1 VPEFLPF
8 AGIRYDVT
16 RLPGA
21 PTDVGAVA
29 APPYDVIDEDD
40 RAALEAADPHNSVR
54 LILPRAVNCYD
65 PYEAATATLKSWLD
79 DGVLIADGEPRFYL
93 YGMEFEDE
101 EGRLR
106 RTHGVVGALALP
118 EATSSGAVLPHERT
132 MARAKSDR
140 LALLRATRA
149 NLDPIWCLSLASGL
163 SHLLERGGD
172 ELAVCFDGDGVRHAL
187 RVPADH
193 ADARRIAAA
202 VAGAPIVIADGHHR
216 FETACAYR
224 DALITVGKDDAGAA
238 RIMALVV
245 ELAEDE
251 LRVGAIHRTL
261 TGLDGFDL
269 REALEAMFVVT
280 DAGPNTADGVAALQA
295 RMRREGG
302 LGLVDR
308 AGLALIVPR
317 ADVLASELQAVA
329 EPVRAVDA
337 TTFDIGVRPRLPSR
351 ADIGYRSDADVV
363 AALVEKGAAEAAVLL
378 HAVTVPQIREAALAG
393 VRMPEKTTYFYPKP
407 RTGMVFR
414 SLDR

>member
-8 AGIRYDVT
+8 AGIRYDVA
-16 RLPGA
+16 RLAGA
-21 PTDVGAVA
+21 PTDIGAVA

-54 LILPRAVNCYD
+54 LILPRAVDGFD
-65 PYEAATATLKSWLD
+65 PYEAAAATLTSWLD
-79 DGVLIADGEPRFYL
+79 SGVLIGDAEPRFYL

-106 RTHGVVGALALP
+106 HTHGVVGALALP
-118 EATSSGAVLPHERT
+118 GATSAGAVLPHERT
-132 MARAKSDR
+132 LARAKSDR

-149 NLDPIWCLSLASGL
+149 NLDPIWCLSLASDV
-163 SHLLERGGD
+163 SRLLERGGD
-172 ELAVCFDGDGVRHAL
+172 DLAVCFDGDGVRHTLRAL
-187 RVPADH
+187 TDDADTS
-193 ADARRIAAA
+193 RIAAA
-202 VAGAPIVIADGHHR
+202 VGEAPIVIADGHHR

-224 DALITVGKDDAGAA
+224 DELVTAGKDDPGAA
-238 RIMALVV
+238 RIMTLVV
-245 ELAEDE
+245 ELAEEE
-251 LRVGAIHRTL
+251 LQVRAIHRIL

-269 REALEAMFVVT
+269 REALEATFVVT
-280 DAGPNTADGVAALQA
+280 DAGTNTADGVSALQA

-308 AGLALIVPR
+308 AGLALVVPR
-317 ADVLASELQAVA
+317 ADVLASALEAVA

-337 TTFDIGVRPRLPSR
+337 TIFDIGVRPRLPER
-351 ADIGYRSDADVV
+351 ADIGYRSDAGVV

-378 HAVTVPQIREAALAG
+378 RPVTVPQIREAAFAG

-414 SLDR
+414 SLNP